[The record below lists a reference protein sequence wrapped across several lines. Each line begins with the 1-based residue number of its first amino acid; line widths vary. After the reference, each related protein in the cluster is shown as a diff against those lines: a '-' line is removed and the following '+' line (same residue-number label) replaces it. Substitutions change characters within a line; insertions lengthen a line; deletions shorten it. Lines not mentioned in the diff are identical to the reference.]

1 MSKLKWILVLVAGAV
16 LGAGAG
22 AGLAGCQCRGG
33 GGPGDTL
40 MLAPDRPEGPVGVIR
55 RTDLLIAYHRSPAH
69 AEPLRRLRELHAA
82 AGAEGEGGVDLVA
95 SAERFGAMW
104 QEISHRQLAQR
115 EPLYTVVLGV
125 QDELAALME
134 RHGLSQ
140 VVEAGPGVEG
150 RDITDELVGMLTA
163 SSSGAGIP

>member
-1 MSKLKWILVLVAGAV
+1 MLKLKWILVFVVGVAI
-16 LGAGAG
+16 GAG

-40 MLAPDRPEGPVGVIR
+40 MLAPDRPEGPVGVVR

-82 AGAEGEGGVDLVA
+82 AGAEGEGGDADLVA

-104 QEISHRQLAQR
+104 QEISHRQLAR
-115 EPLYTVVLGV
+115 EEPLYTVVLSV
-125 QDELAALME
+125 QEELAALME

-150 RDITDELVGMLTA
+150 VDITDELVGMLTA
-163 SSSGAGIP
+163 SSSGGGIP